1 MLMYV
6 DHVDCI
12 HTYIYIYVYIYIHT
26 EMCVY
31 IYRKSADHTPLYIG
45 VVLCTDMHMIYTYI
59 YIHHRNYLNIF
70 THNYTYIS
78 HS

>member
-12 HTYIYIYVYIYIHT
+12 HIYMYIYIYTYRDVYIYSSV
-26 EMCVY
+26 CVY

-59 YIHHRNYLNIF
+59 YI
-70 THNYTYIS
+70 YIIEII
-78 HS
+78 